1 MNRNPQATPP
11 LAHSVKRFLLHVRRN
26 LYEMRAFVPG
36 LREQHRLEKMV
47 GPLGFWKELQK
58 YHLEIL
64 TKNGLKPHH
73 KLLDLGCGPLLGG
86 IPFIRYLDAGN
97 YVGLD
102 ISPTAIEAAEQ
113 QIKKHKLSDKKPRVF
128 LSDGFGEKEL
138 GNERFDFVW
147 ASQMLYY
154 FNDEKLATI
163 LRIVGDH
170 LAPGGKFLGDVFE
183 LDHYEFKFPEL
194 GKYVRHTPESLQKVA
209 AQVGLKATLLGTIE
223 TFGYPKRLSLR
234 KNLLFEFTRI

>member
-1 MNRNPQATPP
+1 MNPKPQAAPP
-11 LAHSVKRFLLHVRRN
+11 LSHSVKRFLLHVRRN

-36 LREQHRLEKMV
+36 LRERHRLEKMV
-47 GPLGFWKELQK
+47 GPLGFWSQLQQ
-58 YHLEIL
+58 YHLQIL
-64 TKNGLKPHH
+64 TQNGLKPNH

-86 IPFIRYLDAGN
+86 IPFIKYLDASN

-102 ISPTAIEAAEQ
+102 ISPSAIEAAEQ
-113 QIKKHKLSDKKPRVF
+113 QIRKYKLDRKKPRVF
-128 LSDGFGEKEL
+128 VSSGFGEKEL
-138 GNERFDFVW
+138 GAERFDFVW

-163 LRIVGDH
+163 LRIVREH
-170 LAPGGKFLGDVFE
+170 LTPGGKFLGDVFE

-209 AQVGLKATLLGTIE
+209 TQAGLKSRLLGTIE
-223 TFGYPKRLSLR
+223 EFGYPKRLSLR
-234 KNLLFEFTRI
+234 RNLLFEFTHN